1 MTWRIASLAI
11 ASPSVGPYCSAAA
24 VEVAATRDMIAAK
37 LSAGKVEVSG
47 SPPASEMT
55 SGRSVIAIRSRIAE
69 DFIARVR
76 DANRPVYRS
85 SSCAAARWGRR
96 ERGMLCVLR
105 RRDLRTCGLSWS
117 PGTVPMKLV
126 LDILQGLGLA
136 SAAGLRPFLPA
147 LLAGALASG
156 DVGLDFD
163 GTQFAFLESPIWL
176 LALVIALIASV
187 FIRPLLEQPAGE
199 AALSGIGI
207 GLGAL
212 LCAASIDDRHAT
224 WWYGLIIGAAFAYL
238 ASTVSRAIF
247 GRVRARF
254 ASAGDS
260 QAAAALPFYGEAA
273 AWPSRARA
281 SLFPPLALVA
291 VGFLIALLVTGR
303 RRGDQKYAG
312 LRILR

>member
-1 MTWRIASLAI
+1 
-11 ASPSVGPYCSAAA
+11 
-24 VEVAATRDMIAAK
+24 
-37 LSAGKVEVSG
+37 
-47 SPPASEMT
+47 
-55 SGRSVIAIRSRIAE
+55 
-69 DFIARVR
+69 
-76 DANRPVYRS
+76 
-85 SSCAAARWGRR
+85 
-96 ERGMLCVLR
+96 
-105 RRDLRTCGLSWS
+105 
-117 PGTVPMKLV
+117 MKLA

-147 LLAGALASG
+147 LLAGGLASA

-163 GTQFAFLESPIWL
+163 GTPFAFLESPWWL
-176 LALVIALIASV
+176 LLLAFALVATV
-187 FIRPLLEQPAGE
+187 FVRPFLEKPAGE

-224 WWYGLIIGAAFAYL
+224 WWYGLLIGAAVAYL
-238 ASTVSRAIF
+238 ASSVSRAIF

-273 AWPSRARA
+273 GLVVAGA
-281 SLFPPLALVA
+281 SILFPPLALVA
-291 VGFLIALLVTGR
+291 VGFLIALLITGR
-303 RRGDQKYAG
+303 RRGEQKYAG

>member
-1 MTWRIASLAI
+1 
-11 ASPSVGPYCSAAA
+11 
-24 VEVAATRDMIAAK
+24 
-37 LSAGKVEVSG
+37 
-47 SPPASEMT
+47 
-55 SGRSVIAIRSRIAE
+55 
-69 DFIARVR
+69 
-76 DANRPVYRS
+76 
-85 SSCAAARWGRR
+85 
-96 ERGMLCVLR
+96 
-105 RRDLRTCGLSWS
+105 
-117 PGTVPMKLV
+117 MKLA

-136 SAAGLRPFLPA
+136 SAAGLRPFLPT
-147 LLAGALASG
+147 LLAGGLASG

-176 LALVIALIASV
+176 LALTIALIASV
-187 FIRPLLEQPAGE
+187 FLRQLLEQPAGE
-199 AALSGIGI
+199 AALSGIAI

-212 LCAASIDDRHAT
+212 LCAASIDDRHDT
-224 WWYGLIIGAAFAYL
+224 WWYGLVLGAVIAYL

-273 AWPSRARA
+273 GLVVAGA
-281 SLFPPLALVA
+281 SILFPPLALVA
-291 VGFLIALLVTGR
+291 IGFLIALLITGR

>member
-1 MTWRIASLAI
+1 
-11 ASPSVGPYCSAAA
+11 
-24 VEVAATRDMIAAK
+24 
-37 LSAGKVEVSG
+37 
-47 SPPASEMT
+47 
-55 SGRSVIAIRSRIAE
+55 
-69 DFIARVR
+69 
-76 DANRPVYRS
+76 
-85 SSCAAARWGRR
+85 
-96 ERGMLCVLR
+96 
-105 RRDLRTCGLSWS
+105 
-117 PGTVPMKLV
+117 MKLA

-147 LLAGALASG
+147 LLAGGLASG

-163 GTQFAFLESPIWL
+163 GTQFAFLESPVWL
-176 LALVIALIASV
+176 LALTIALIASV
-187 FIRPLLEQPAGE
+187 FLRPLLEQPAGE

-212 LCAASIDDRHAT
+212 LCAASIDDRHTT
-224 WWYGLIIGAAFAYL
+224 WWYGLIIGALVAYL

-260 QAAAALPFYGEAA
+260 QATAALPFYGEATGLVVA
-273 AWPSRARA
+273 GA
-281 SLFPPLALVA
+281 SILFPPLALVA
-291 VGFLIALLVTGR
+291 IGFLVALLITGR

>member
-1 MTWRIASLAI
+1 
-11 ASPSVGPYCSAAA
+11 
-24 VEVAATRDMIAAK
+24 
-37 LSAGKVEVSG
+37 
-47 SPPASEMT
+47 
-55 SGRSVIAIRSRIAE
+55 
-69 DFIARVR
+69 
-76 DANRPVYRS
+76 
-85 SSCAAARWGRR
+85 
-96 ERGMLCVLR
+96 
-105 RRDLRTCGLSWS
+105 
-117 PGTVPMKLV
+117 MKLA

-147 LLAGALASG
+147 LLAGGLASG

-199 AALSGIGI
+199 AALSGIAI

-224 WWYGLIIGAAFAYL
+224 WWYGLIIGALIAYL

-273 AWPSRARA
+273 GLVVAGA
-281 SLFPPLALVA
+281 SILFPPLALVA
-291 VGFLIALLVTGR
+291 IGFLIALLVTGR

>member
-1 MTWRIASLAI
+1 
-11 ASPSVGPYCSAAA
+11 
-24 VEVAATRDMIAAK
+24 
-37 LSAGKVEVSG
+37 
-47 SPPASEMT
+47 
-55 SGRSVIAIRSRIAE
+55 
-69 DFIARVR
+69 
-76 DANRPVYRS
+76 
-85 SSCAAARWGRR
+85 
-96 ERGMLCVLR
+96 
-105 RRDLRTCGLSWS
+105 
-117 PGTVPMKLV
+117 MKLA

-163 GTQFAFLESPIWL
+163 GTPFAFLESPVWL

-187 FIRPLLEQPAGE
+187 FLRPLLEQPAGE

-224 WWYGLIIGAAFAYL
+224 WWYGLIIGALVAYL

-260 QAAAALPFYGEAA
+260 QAAAALPFYGEATGLVVA
-273 AWPSRARA
+273 GA
-281 SLFPPLALVA
+281 SILFPPLALVA
-291 VGFLIALLVTGR
+291 IGFLVALLITGR

>member
-1 MTWRIASLAI
+1 
-11 ASPSVGPYCSAAA
+11 
-24 VEVAATRDMIAAK
+24 
-37 LSAGKVEVSG
+37 
-47 SPPASEMT
+47 
-55 SGRSVIAIRSRIAE
+55 
-69 DFIARVR
+69 
-76 DANRPVYRS
+76 
-85 SSCAAARWGRR
+85 
-96 ERGMLCVLR
+96 
-105 RRDLRTCGLSWS
+105 
-117 PGTVPMKLV
+117 MKLV

-147 LLAGALASG
+147 LLAGGLASG

-163 GTQFAFLESPIWL
+163 GTQFAFLESPWWL
-176 LALVIALIASV
+176 LALAFALVATV
-187 FIRPLLEQPAGE
+187 FVRSYLETPPGE
-199 AALSGIGI
+199 AALSGISI

-273 AWPSRARA
+273 GLLVAGA
-281 SLFPPLALVA
+281 SILFPPLALVA
-291 VGFLIALLVTGR
+291 VGFLVALLITGR

>member
-1 MTWRIASLAI
+1 
-11 ASPSVGPYCSAAA
+11 
-24 VEVAATRDMIAAK
+24 
-37 LSAGKVEVSG
+37 
-47 SPPASEMT
+47 
-55 SGRSVIAIRSRIAE
+55 
-69 DFIARVR
+69 
-76 DANRPVYRS
+76 
-85 SSCAAARWGRR
+85 
-96 ERGMLCVLR
+96 
-105 RRDLRTCGLSWS
+105 
-117 PGTVPMKLV
+117 MKLA

-187 FIRPLLEQPAGE
+187 FLRPLLEQPAGE

-224 WWYGLIIGAAFAYL
+224 WWYGLIIGALVAYL

-260 QAAAALPFYGEAA
+260 QAAAALPFYGEATGLVVA
-273 AWPSRARA
+273 GA
-281 SLFPPLALVA
+281 SILFPPLALVA
-291 VGFLIALLVTGR
+291 VGFLVALLITGR

>member
-1 MTWRIASLAI
+1 
-11 ASPSVGPYCSAAA
+11 
-24 VEVAATRDMIAAK
+24 
-37 LSAGKVEVSG
+37 
-47 SPPASEMT
+47 
-55 SGRSVIAIRSRIAE
+55 
-69 DFIARVR
+69 
-76 DANRPVYRS
+76 
-85 SSCAAARWGRR
+85 
-96 ERGMLCVLR
+96 
-105 RRDLRTCGLSWS
+105 
-117 PGTVPMKLV
+117 MKLV

-136 SAAGLRPFLPA
+136 SAAGLRPFMPA
-147 LLAGALASG
+147 LLAGGLASG
-156 DVGLDFD
+156 DVGIDFD

-224 WWYGLIIGAAFAYL
+224 WWYGLIIGALIAYL

-273 AWPSRARA
+273 GLVVAGA
-281 SLFPPLALVA
+281 SILFPPLALVA
-291 VGFLIALLVTGR
+291 VGFLIALLITGR
-303 RRGDQKYAG
+303 RRGEQKYAG

>member
-1 MTWRIASLAI
+1 
-11 ASPSVGPYCSAAA
+11 
-24 VEVAATRDMIAAK
+24 
-37 LSAGKVEVSG
+37 
-47 SPPASEMT
+47 
-55 SGRSVIAIRSRIAE
+55 
-69 DFIARVR
+69 
-76 DANRPVYRS
+76 
-85 SSCAAARWGRR
+85 
-96 ERGMLCVLR
+96 
-105 RRDLRTCGLSWS
+105 
-117 PGTVPMKLV
+117 MKLA

-187 FIRPLLEQPAGE
+187 FLRQLLEQPAGE

-224 WWYGLIIGAAFAYL
+224 WWYGLIIGALVAYL

-260 QAAAALPFYGEAA
+260 QAAAALPFYGEATGLVVA
-273 AWPSRARA
+273 GA
-281 SLFPPLALVA
+281 SILFPPLALVA
-291 VGFLIALLVTGR
+291 IGFLVALLITGR